1 MRPVHI
7 IWTPWDAFPSSLK
20 NVGTKCILLVLF
32 EFCIWLLFF
41 FAGMVNGQQVQ
52 IVDCIRAFV
61 RIKLMMM
68 MISKFRTAMHQKLP
82 ATADVQWGAKA
93 VVTCKIKKVLQNHC
107 IKKS

>member
-1 MRPVHI
+1 MDPVGRVPFKFEERGDQVYFI
-7 IWTPWDAFPSSLK
+7 GPLR
-20 NVGTKCILLVLF
+20 ILYLAA
-32 EFCIWLLFF
+32 IF

-82 ATADVQWGAKA
+82 ATADVQYGAKA